1 METKD
6 TRNKPDQGASQS
18 RRPHNNGKGGS
29 RIGIILLIVT
39 IVIAVAL
46 YFYYFMFS
54 SSLGLGSR

>member
-1 METKD
+1 MNTQD
-6 TRNKPDQGASQS
+6 TRNRPDQGAAQS
-18 RRPHNNGKGGS
+18 PRPQNRPGGS

-54 SSLGLGSR
+54 SSLGLGGR